1 MPENFHCQHVPK
13 VSISKVQGV
22 LIKKGSFGGL
32 SPGGAESAPEK
43 WVAAGSPGP
52 AASSRRTP
60 EAHLPKQ
67 GRRLR
72 LPEPGP
78 CPERNPSPGAAFAD
92 TVGSREAGQPLRGQA
107 FQTAPNAALRKDSS
121 GSRLSVAVSR
131 LSLLSELEHQKEH
144 F

>member
-1 MPENFHCQHVPK
+1 MPGNFHCQHVPK

-60 EAHLPKQ
+60 EAHLPEQ

-92 TVGSREAGQPLRGQA
+92 TVGSREAGLPRGRAAAQGTGFSNRAECRAPQRLLRI
-107 FQTAPNAALRKDSS
+107 TAKC
-121 GSRLSVAVSR
+121 GC
-131 LSLLSELEHQKEH
+131 Q
-144 F
+144 